1 MLSAS
6 PAPQAVPMTRPWCSE
21 RLLLIRVAGL
31 LIGLTL
37 LASPAWGHPE
47 LLAQIELLD
56 TEIQQQ
62 PGNAE
67 LLIRRGD
74 LYRREQDYSAAQR
87 DFAAARKLQP
97 DNSELDFFQ
106 GRLQLERGD
115 FAAADL
121 LLSHYLAA
129 HPEHASAWALRG
141 RTRLSL
147 DLPLEAAQ
155 DYAQAIA
162 HSDAPSPSLYREQ
175 VLALVAAGEGYY
187 ITARKMAD
195 AGLDRFPGEVSLL
208 GLATD
213 IALAED
219 EPGAAALYMQR
230 LPAPIS
236 LLPAWQARRERA
248 QCLVHGDQPLS
259 PGRAQCHQAA
269 IKSLQQPD

>member
-1 MLSAS
+1 
-6 PAPQAVPMTRPWCSE
+6 MTLPWCSE
-21 RLLLIRVAGL
+21 RLLLIRVAGF
-31 LIGLTL
+31 LIGLTML
-37 LASPAWGHPE
+37 VSPAWGHPE

-87 DFAAARKLQP
+87 DFAAARELQP
-97 DNSELDFFQ
+97 GHSEIDFFQ

-115 FAAADL
+115 FVAADL
-121 LLSHYLAA
+121 QLSRYLVA
-129 HPEHASAWALRG
+129 HPEHASAWTLRG
-141 RTRLSL
+141 ETRLAQG
-147 DLPLEAAQ
+147 LPVEAAQ

-162 HSDAPSPSLYREQ
+162 HSDAPSPSLYRQQ
-175 VLALVAAGEGYY
+175 VLALVAAGEEYY
-187 ITARKMAD
+187 KPARKIAD
-195 AGLDRFPGEVSLL
+195 AGLDRFPGEMSLL

-230 LPAPIS
+230 LPASIKK
-236 LLPAWQARRERA
+236 LPAWQTRRERA
-248 QCLVHGDQPLS
+248 QCLAHGDLPLS

-269 IKSLQQPD
+269 IQFLQLPD